1 MKDFKTLKENCQ
13 SRAVKKKIAVVSA
26 NSKSVLMSILEAYK
40 EGLVQPVLIGNSQEI
55 MDKLKALEYGL
66 IDKIEIVESSDE
78 NMTKVALDYVRS
90 GAADIIMKGAIE
102 TAPFMSAIV
111 KKENGALK
119 DGNLLNHIT
128 ILEIPGYHKLVGIT
142 DAALLMYPS
151 IEEKKIA
158 IDNSISYLKKIG
170 FQEVKVS
177 ILAAIEKI
185 NPKMPETVEAD
196 LLKKRYREK
205 KIPGCYV
212 EGPISYDLAMD
223 KRAALEKHYCSPVA
237 GDSDLLVVNNIISG
251 NLLVKSLTHSAK
263 AVGAGIVLGANIPVV
278 LTSRASSAEAKY
290 RSILLAAAM

>member
-13 SRAVKKKIAVVSA
+13 SRAVKKKIAVVNA

-128 ILEIPGYHKLVGIT
+128 MLEIPG
-142 DAALLMYPS
+142 
-151 IEEKKIA
+151 
-158 IDNSISYLKKIG
+158 
-170 FQEVKVS
+170 
-177 ILAAIEKI
+177 
-185 NPKMPETVEAD
+185 
-196 LLKKRYREK
+196 
-205 KIPGCYV
+205 
-212 EGPISYDLAMD
+212 
-223 KRAALEKHYCSPVA
+223 
-237 GDSDLLVVNNIISG
+237 
-251 NLLVKSLTHSAK
+251 
-263 AVGAGIVLGANIPVV
+263 
-278 LTSRASSAEAKY
+278 
-290 RSILLAAAM
+290 